1 MPASYSKGET
11 YSLLRLDH
19 FNFAMKIIHIS
30 IIAVGTFLIL
40 TSLVAGEKALSIVPK
55 GDASVGLSTFIDKG
69 CYKCHIVGKT
79 KLPELAIPAKL
90 SIQLG
95 GNEHR
100 SWTRDQFAQAIMNP
114 NHTIAPEY
122 HIAKIVSGDKLGAE
136 NSTMLDFNEILKIK
150 DLINLT
156 TFLESIQR

>member
-1 MPASYSKGET
+1 
-11 YSLLRLDH
+11 
-19 FNFAMKIIHIS
+19 MKTIHIS
-30 IIAVGTFLIL
+30 IITGCVFIFLA
-40 TSLVAGEKALSIVPK
+40 TLVAGEKAVSIVPK

-69 CYKCHIVGKT
+69 CYKCHVVGKT
-79 KLPELAIPAKL
+79 KLPELAVPAKL

-95 GNEHR
+95 GNEHQ

-136 NSTMLDFNEILKIK
+136 NSSMLDFNDILKIK
-150 DLINLT
+150 DLINLS
-156 TFLESIQR
+156 TFLESIER